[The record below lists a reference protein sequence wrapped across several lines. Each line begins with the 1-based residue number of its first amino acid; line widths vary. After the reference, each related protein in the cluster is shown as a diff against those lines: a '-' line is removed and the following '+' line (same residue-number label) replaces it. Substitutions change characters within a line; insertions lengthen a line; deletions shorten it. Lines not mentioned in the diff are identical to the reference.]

1 MPNNIMKGNDLM
13 RLQNTQIA
21 KKSWIQWCDDN
32 LFAIPAIVFFIM
44 VPLAIVGVAIAL
56 TKVVLFVKSLL
67 V

>member
-1 MPNNIMKGNDLM
+1 MG
-13 RLQNTQIA
+13 LQNIQTLKQP
-21 KKSWIQWCDDN
+21 KRWIQWCDDN
-32 LFAIPAIVFFIM
+32 LFAIPAIAFFIM